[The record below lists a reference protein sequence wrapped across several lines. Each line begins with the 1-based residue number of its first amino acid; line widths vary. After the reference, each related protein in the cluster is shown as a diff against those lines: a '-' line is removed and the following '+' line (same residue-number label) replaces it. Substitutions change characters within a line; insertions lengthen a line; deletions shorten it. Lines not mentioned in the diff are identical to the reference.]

1 MQIKKSNR
9 GNRAVKFYII
19 PIIPILFRFSYLK
32 NLSALSAAIAPSA
45 QAVTI

>member
-9 GNRAVKFYII
+9 GNITVKFYII
-19 PIIPILFRFSYLK
+19 TIIPILFRFTYLK